1 MIQNMDY
8 KQKHPETCLA
18 KSILIVINKQK
29 NAKIAKNMELKIFNF
44 ALKYNRENFTIGHL
58 QKVINE
64 FNVKISWYV
73 DTKIYYEFVKKQK
86 LSAKIN
92 LILKKVNLKTID
104 QLIEK
109 QPIIIYVDQFYL
121 WKQSQGLYYK
131 YHYPHF
137 IIVLHKNKSKYRI
150 IDPNTGK
157 KEYIG
162 SKKLSKAI
170 ISLRNHLWFSP
181 QIIQF
186 TG

>member
-1 MIQNMDY
+1 MLVEIIEY
-8 KQKHPETCLA
+8 
-18 KSILIVINKQK
+18 
-29 NAKIAKNMELKIFNF
+29 
-44 ALKYNRENFTIGHL
+44 
-58 QKVINE
+58 
-64 FNVKISWYV
+64 
-73 DTKIYYEFVKKQK
+73 
-86 LSAKIN
+86 
-92 LILKKVNLKTID
+92 LILKKVNLKTVD

-137 IIVLHKNKSKYRI
+137 IVILCKNKSRYQI